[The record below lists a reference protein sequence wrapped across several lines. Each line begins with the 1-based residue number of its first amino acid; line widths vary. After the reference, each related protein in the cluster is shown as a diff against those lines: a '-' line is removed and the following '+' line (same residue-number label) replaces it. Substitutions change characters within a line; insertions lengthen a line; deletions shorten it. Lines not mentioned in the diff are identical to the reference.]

1 MIYSKEN
8 PEGIDQKINLLQKA
22 IHNRIDWNNIE
33 VYGRVYRNPS
43 DDGYR
48 PEAYV
53 KDGEYKDVF
62 TNDLKSATIFF
73 IENEVHNF
81 IGGYD
86 FETEV
91 KIVFMLDLKKIFGTN
106 VRNDSEVQNK
116 AILEV
121 RKHKYFTL
129 TKIEKGIDNI
139 LKGFNT
145 SNIKI
150 NDMQPYHVF
159 AIVGKLKYS
168 INQC

>member
-8 PEGIDQKINLLQKA
+8 PIGIDHKIYLLQKSLYSKTG
-22 IHNRIDWNNIE
+22 WNNIE
-33 VYGRVYRNPS
+33 VYGRVYRNPN
-43 DDGYR
+43 DGGYK

-62 TNDLKSATIFF
+62 TNDLKSGTIFF
-73 IENEVHNF
+73 IENEVHTF
-81 IGGYD
+81 TGGYE

-91 KIVFMLDLKKIFGTN
+91 KIVFMLDLKKLFGTN
-106 VRNDSEVQNK
+106 VRNDQEVHQK

-129 TKIEKGIDNI
+129 TKIEKGVENI